1 MNINIDGTVQTRIY
15 TTADGRGVIEQS
27 TDAVVSLSAEQILT
41 VIREL
46 HVCYDY
52 CAAWK
57 ESTWDDT
64 AVDSEE
70 PR

>member
-1 MNINIDGTVQTRIY
+1 MGQSSGSLIPTTVY
-15 TTADGRGVIEQS
+15 TTVEGQAVIEQPQGS
-27 TDAVVSLSAEQILT
+27 VVLFSAEQILT

-57 ESTWDDT
+57 EPTE
-64 AVDSEE
+64 A
-70 PR
+70 R